1 VTKNEEAKNW
11 LDRINWR
18 LLEDDATTPPRA
30 PLNQVNWHERQF
42 IAGIRR
48 GFRTMPL
55 RAVVSDDNV
64 QASIFD
70 HQPMDEEA
78 G

>member
-1 VTKNEEAKNW
+1 MTRNEEAKNW

-30 PLNQVNWHERQF
+30 PLNQVNWEARQF

-48 GFRTMPL
+48 GIRTLVPNETGTQTGL
-55 RAVVSDDNV
+55 FSAT
-64 QASIFD
+64 
-70 HQPMDEEA
+70 EERIND
-78 G
+78 